1 MSSADLRSDVM
12 KSPVSELGTNTPLRS
27 TRSVELYGAGTMSP
41 MSELGTDSFHGGGRE
56 AAELHN
62 EPLLPSQ
69 LVPGGGGDVPDGAVE
84 MEGSNMSRG
93 HRPGVSTNF

>member
-1 MSSADLRSDVM
+1 MSSADLRSDGM
-12 KSPVSELGTNTPLRS
+12 KSPVSELGTNMPLRS
-27 TRSVELYGAGTMSP
+27 TRSAELYGAGTMSP
-41 MSELGTDSFHGGGRE
+41 MSELGTDSFHGGGHE
-56 AAELHN
+56 VAELHN

-69 LVPGGGGDVPDGAVE
+69 LVPGGGGDAPDGAVE